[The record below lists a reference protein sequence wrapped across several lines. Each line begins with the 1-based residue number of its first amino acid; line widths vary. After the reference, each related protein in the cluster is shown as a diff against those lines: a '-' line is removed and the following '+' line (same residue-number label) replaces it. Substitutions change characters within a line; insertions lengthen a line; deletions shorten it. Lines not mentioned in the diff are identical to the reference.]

1 MPTTNIKS
9 KSPHNQVSSVKDFKL
24 LVPNTLEKLAE
35 RLRKCGIDTSIID
48 RSKINDCWFIV
59 NLVKTNN
66 LHFIAFGHAFSKVQ
80 LKTYFIGN
88 K

>member
-1 MPTTNIKS
+1 M
-9 KSPHNQVSSVKDFKL
+9 

-59 NLVKTNN
+59 NLIKTKN

-80 LKTYFIGN
+80 FKIYFIER
-88 K
+88 